1 MLLKDLKPVVDERN
15 CGCLFLPET
24 EVDDV
29 GVECV
34 CGKTGCV
41 VGLGV
46 RLFTEIRHSS
56 NTALNR

>member
-1 MLLKDLKPVVDERN
+1 MKETADVYV
-15 CGCLFLPET
+15 LPET

-29 GVECV
+29 VVECV

-41 VGLGV
+41 VGLGA
-46 RLFTEIRHSS
+46 RLFTGVRNSS